1 MAYENKKKR
10 IVVIRMVFSDLIYET
25 LKKEDIGEYQLNFFS
40 QLTNDCLTID
50 MGKCNID
57 MGTDTLIL
65 ESKDT
70 DGYSL
75 IDLTKVVMVEFV
87 KKG

>member
-1 MAYENKKKR
+1 MEFN
-10 IVVIRMVFSDLIYET
+10 DLIYET
-25 LKKEDIGEYQLNFFS
+25 LNNENIRDYQLNFFS
-40 QLTNDCLTID
+40 HLGNDCLTID

-57 MGTDTLIL
+57 MGDDTLIVR
-65 ESKDT
+65 SMDT
-70 DGYSL
+70 DDYSL